1 MLKQLVIK
9 LLPRLRYDDVSAYAA
24 QISFYLLL
32 SLFPFLILLVT
43 VLTKT
48 QLIDIN
54 QLLEMMQNSNI
65 FPEMAVTVISD
76 TFSGVT
82 MPSASIPL
90 YIVVVIW
97 SASRGI
103 RAVMNGIHMAFRTRD
118 AHNIFVRFFLSFIY
132 TLGFV
137 LVVVLFAVLVLF
149 GDSLFSWL
157 SETFRLFFLM
167 STLVRLIRY
176 LVPLIF
182 LLILYTLLYKVI
194 PAKEL
199 KIREVLP
206 GSLLAALSS
215 FLISQLFSLY
225 LNHFGNYSALYGSIS
240 GIIVICT
247 WLYLFSFIM
256 VLGAEIN
263 ACLYEIM
270 HHTSLLKIHE

>member
-1 MLKQLVIK
+1 MLKQLFFK
-9 LLPRLRYDDVSAYAA
+9 LLPRLRYDDVTAYAA

-43 VLTKT
+43 VLTQT
-48 QLIDIN
+48 QLIDVS
-54 QLLEMMQNSNI
+54 QLLDMMRSSNI
-65 FPEMAVTVISD
+65 FPEMAINVISD

-82 MPSASIPL
+82 LPSASLPF
-90 YIVVVIW
+90 YIVVVLW
-97 SASRGI
+97 AASRGI

-118 AHNIFVRFFLSFIY
+118 AHNIIVRFLLSFLY

-176 LVPLIF
+176 LIPLLFLIF
-182 LLILYTLLYKVI
+182 LYTLLYKVI

-199 KIREVLP
+199 KIGDVLP
-206 GSLLAALSS
+206 GSLFAALSS
-215 FLISQLFSLY
+215 FLISQGFSLY
-225 LNHFGNYSALYGSIS
+225 ISHFGNYSALYGSIA
-240 GIIVICT
+240 GIIAICT
-247 WLYLFSFIM
+247 WLYLFSLMM

-263 ACLYEIM
+263 ACIYEIM
-270 HHTSLLKIHE
+270 HHTSLLKIHG